1 MKFQFLQF
9 EMEGQTAVVTINR
22 PPVNPLNTQVFN
34 ELLHLMEALDRNR
47 KVRAIIITGQG
58 DKAFVAGADIQ
69 EMANLDGLSIME
81 MNKRSRQAFSAVE
94 NVSKPVIAAINGL
107 ALGGG
112 LELALACDLRICTE
126 KARFAFPEIGLGIIP
141 GGGGTQRLQ
150 KIVGQGIAK
159 ELMFFGEMIDADRA
173 LQLQIVNKV
182 VPQSELLSAAKE
194 WAGKLAQ
201 KPPIAMRMLKTAINA
216 GGNVDLETG
225 LTLETACFSNAFATE
240 DREEGLKAFIEKRT
254 PVYQG
259 K

>member
-1 MKFQFLQF
+1 MKFQFLQC
-9 EMEGQTAVVTINR
+9 EMEGQTAIVTINR

-34 ELLHLMEALDRNR
+34 ELLHLIEALDRNR